1 MESTDK
7 RSYFLLAAFILVS
20 VLVLDQSLKIWVLK
34 HMYLGQTKQMIGT
47 WFYLH
52 FTENNGMAFGVEL
65 GGVTGKLILTAFRLL
80 AVAGIIWY
88 LLKQINSGVH
98 KGLIICI
105 SLILAGAIGNIID
118 SLFYG
123 VWFEDIVTYEDRG
136 KYLMGRVVDML
147 YFPVIETRYPSWFPI
162 WAGQDLTFFRPIFNI
177 ADASISTGV
186 ITIIAFQKKFFG
198 HKLEEPLQFMSDEDS
213 NTNEPDNPL
222 NEETDKTP

>member
-1 MESTDK
+1 LESTDK